1 MKPIILTR
9 TEGMSRDDWLSWRNQ
24 GIGGSDA
31 AAVCG
36 VSKWRGPLMV
46 YMEKK
51 GLMERLE
58 PGEAAYW
65 GTTLEDVVAK
75 EFTKRT
81 GLRVKRRN
89 AMFRHPEYPWMIA
102 NVDREMVGANVGL
115 ECKTAGTYRGGEWDG
130 DELPDEYY
138 IQIQHYMA
146 VMGWS
151 ACWVAVLIGGQRFLC
166 KKVERNNTLIAQI
179 VEKEREFWEE
189 HILKDVPPTIGMAD
203 DAAEIWPEDTD
214 AEMVQPDE
222 MSEQLAV
229 ELEVVRQQKKEVE
242 ERENLLVLKLQE
254 IIGESQGI
262 DGIATWRKSKDA
274 VSVDLERVVSEMAA
288 LVPDGDKV
296 QRELT
301 ERHSTVK
308 TGSRRFLFKFKS
320 QSQKKEAA

>member
-1 MKPIILTR
+1 MKPIVLTSTKDLTR
-9 TEGMSRDDWLSWRNQ
+9 EQWLDWRMR

-36 VSKWRGPLMV
+36 VSKWRGPLTV

-51 GLMERLE
+51 GLLERSE
-58 PGEAAYW
+58 PGESAYW
-65 GTTLEDVVAK
+65 GTTLEDVVAQ
-75 EFTKRT
+75 EFVKRT
-81 GLRVKRRN
+81 GLRVRRRN
-89 AMFRHPEYPWMIA
+89 AMFRHPMFPWMIA

-115 ECKTAGTYRGGEWDG
+115 ECKTTSAYRSGEWDG
-130 DELPDEYY
+130 DELPDEYF

-146 VMGWS
+146 VMGWG
-151 ACWVAVLIGGQRFLC
+151 ACWTAVLIGGQRFLC

-262 DGIATWRKSKDA
+262 EGIATWRKSKDA

-288 LVPDGDKV
+288 LVPDGDRV
-296 QRELT
+296 QRELM
-301 ERHSTVK
+301 ERHSRIK
-308 TGSRRFLFKFKS
+308 PGSRRFLFKFKS

>member
-9 TEGMSRDDWLSWRNQ
+9 TDGMSREDWLKWRNQ

-36 VSKWRGPLMV
+36 VSKWRGPLTV

-51 GLMERLE
+51 GLMERSE

-65 GTTLEDVVAK
+65 GTTLEDIVAK

-89 AMFRHPEYPWMIA
+89 AMFRHPEYSWMIA

-166 KKVERNNTLIAQI
+166 KKVERNEALILQI
-179 VEKEREFWEE
+179 IEKERTFWEYFF
-189 HILKDVPPTIGMAD
+189 LKDIPPDIGISD
-203 DAAEIWPEDTD
+203 DAAAIWPEDTD

-222 MSEQLAV
+222 ITEQIAV
-229 ELEVVRQQKKEVE
+229 ELEVARQQKAEAE
-242 ERENLLVLKLQE
+242 LRENALTLKLQE

-262 DGIATWRKSKDA
+262 AGIATWRKSKDA
-274 VSVDLERVVSEMAA
+274 IKIDLERVVSEMAA
-288 LVPDGDKV
+288 LIPDGDRV
-296 QRELT
+296 QRELM
-301 ERHSTVK
+301 ERYSTVK
-308 TGSRRFLFKFKS
+308 PGSRRFLFKYKS
-320 QSQKKEAA
+320 QGQKKEAA

>member
-9 TEGMSRDDWLSWRNQ
+9 TENMPREEWLLWRKL

-36 VSKWRGPLMV
+36 VSKWRGPLTV

-51 GLMERLE
+51 GLLERSE

-75 EFTKRT
+75 EFSKRT
-81 GLRVKRRN
+81 GLRIRKRN
-89 AMFRHPEYPWMIA
+89 AMFRHPRYPWMLA

-115 ECKTAGTYRGGEWDG
+115 ECKTTSAYQSEQWKD
-130 DELPDEYY
+130 DELPDDYY
-138 IQIQHYMA
+138 LQIQHYIE
-146 VMGWS
+146 VMGWG
-151 ACWVAVLIGGQRFLC
+151 ACWIAVLIGGQRFLC
-166 KKVERNNTLIAQI
+166 KKVERNNALIAQI

-189 HILKDVPPTIGMAD
+189 HVLKDVPPPIGFAD
-203 DAAEIWPEDTD
+203 NAAEIWPEDTD
-214 AEMVQPDE
+214 AEMVPADE
-222 MSEQLAV
+222 IAEQLAV
-229 ELEVVRQQKKEVE
+229 ELEIARQQKKEVE

-274 VSVDLERVVSEMAA
+274 VSVNLERVVSEMAA
-288 LVPDGDKV
+288 LIPDGDRV
-296 QRELT
+296 QRELM
-301 ERHSTVK
+301 ERHSRIK
-308 TGSRRFLFKFKS
+308 PGSRRFLFKYKPHAG
-320 QSQKKEAA
+320 QREAA

>member
-1 MKPIILTR
+1 
-9 TEGMSRDDWLSWRNQ
+9 
-24 GIGGSDA
+24 
-31 AAVCG
+31 
-36 VSKWRGPLMV
+36 
-46 YMEKK
+46 
-51 GLMERLE
+51 
-58 PGEAAYW
+58 
-65 GTTLEDVVAK
+65 
-75 EFTKRT
+75 
-81 GLRVKRRN
+81 
-89 AMFRHPEYPWMIA
+89 
-102 NVDREMVGANVGL
+102 
-115 ECKTAGTYRGGEWDG
+115 
-130 DELPDEYY
+130 
-138 IQIQHYMA
+138 
-146 VMGWS
+146 
-151 ACWVAVLIGGQRFLC
+151 VLIGGQRFLC

-203 DAAEIWPEDTD
+203 NAAEIWPEDTD
-214 AEMVQPDE
+214 AEMFPPDE
-222 MSEQLAV
+222 ISEQLAV